1 MKLLFLTP
9 QLPYPPQQ
17 GTTIRNYNII
27 KELGPRHEI
36 HLLSFGRVEQLE
48 GSPLNELCS
57 RIEIM
62 DPPVRSLPRRA
73 FDTVASPLPDMAKRL
88 NSRALAYKLGEMLWS
103 EKYDVLQIE
112 GIEMASNWLRA
123 SGSDEAMPAG
133 PSGMTRVTRPLVKS
147 IFDNHNAEY
156 VLQKSAF
163 ESDRNRMGRLHA
175 AAYSYIQWHK
185 LEKFER
191 EICIQAKN
199 VTVVSENDAKS
210 IAMLGSGIHPVVIPN
225 GVEISHYVP
234 SSEVCAKPL
243 ADISVVFTG
252 KMDFRP
258 NTDAAIWF
266 AREILPVIRRLI
278 PLAHISFVG
287 QQPNSQVRA
296 LAALPGVQVTGW
308 VADTRPYIADAAVYA
323 VPLRMG
329 GGTRLKVLEA
339 MAMGKGI
346 VSTTLGAEGIEC
358 MPGRDLIVADR
369 TEDFA
374 QAVVGLIRDPKRRQE
389 LGVNARK
396 LVEEKYDW
404 RKIVPRFE
412 AIYDAKG

>member
-1 MKLLFLTP
+1 MKLLFITP

-36 HLLSFGRVEQLE
+36 HLLSFGRVETLG

-62 DPPVRSLPRRA
+62 DPPKRSNSRRA
-73 FDTVASPLPDMAKRL
+73 FETLASPFPDMARRL
-88 NSRALAYKLGEMLWS
+88 NSRALADKLADMLRT
-103 EKYDVLQIE
+103 ENYDVIQIE
-112 GIEMASNWLRA
+112 GIEMASNWLQA
-123 SGSDEAMPAG
+123 SESNESMANGL
-133 PSGMTRVTRPLVKS
+133 SGEIMESRPRPTIL
-147 IFDNHNAEY
+147 FDDHNAEY

-163 ESDRNRMGRLHA
+163 ESDRNRAGRLHA

-191 EICIQAKN
+191 EICLQAKN
-199 VTVVSENDAKS
+199 VTVVSENDAKA
-210 IAMLGSGIHPVVIPN
+210 IAMLGSGIHPIVIPN
-225 GVEISHYVP
+225 GVDISHYVP

-243 ADISVVFTG
+243 ADISIVFTG

-287 QQPNSQVRA
+287 QKPNSQVRA
-296 LAALPGVQVTGW
+296 LAALPGVEVTGW

-346 VSTTLGAEGIEC
+346 VSTTLGAQGIEC

-369 TEDFA
+369 AEDFA

-389 LGVNARK
+389 LGTNARK